1 MQEGTNSNS
10 LIENNLHT
18 MATQEHR
25 VEHPS
30 VSNGCPVVQGASQK
44 RDCYSKRAASF
55 SSSEKAKP
63 VNLTRTLSSYFTK
76 EGN

>member
-1 MQEGTNSNS
+1 MQ
-10 LIENNLHT
+10 T
-18 MATQEHR
+18 MDTQELG

-30 VSNGCPVVQGASQK
+30 VSNRCPVDQGASQK

>member
-1 MQEGTNSNS
+1 MQ
-10 LIENNLHT
+10 T
-18 MATQEHR
+18 MDTQELG

-30 VSNGCPVVQGASQK
+30 VSNGCPVDQVASQK